1 MEAGVTVG
9 TFLRRADQAV
19 QDTKESVS
27 TGVILSV
34 AALIVAAV
42 ALVVAVRR

>member
-1 MEAGVTVG
+1 MGVG
-9 TFLRRADQAV
+9 DFLRRAEAAV
-19 QDTKESVS
+19 EDTKEAVS

-42 ALVVAVRR
+42 ALVVAVRRQ

>member
-1 MEAGVTVG
+1 MSPGE
-9 TFLRRADQAV
+9 FLRRADKAV
-19 QDTKESVS
+19 QDTRESVS
-27 TGVILSV
+27 TGVVLSV